1 MLILSD
7 PELLLV
13 DEPAAGL
20 TDEETVLT
28 AELLLELQEDHS
40 IIVIE
45 HDMEFVRLLNAPVVV
60 LNEGLIMASGSM
72 EEVQADE
79 RVVEAYLGR

>member
-1 MLILSD
+1 MLTS
-7 PELLLV
+7 
-13 DEPAAGL
+13 
-20 TDEETVLT
+20 
-28 AELLLELQEDHS
+28 ELLLELQEDHI

-45 HDMEFVRLLNAPVVV
+45 HDMEFVRMLSAPVMV
-60 LNEGLIMASGSM
+60 LNEGLIMASGTM

>member
-1 MLILSD
+1 M
-7 PELLLV
+7 LLV

-60 LNEGLIMASGSM
+60 LNEGLIMASGTM